1 MFEIEYYIDQ
11 LQKTKL
17 KVFNSVVKDP
27 VLRSAAENYV
37 NTQTAFA
44 KMLVANTRDLAFHSY
59 DIVKGFYGTKKTADK
74 PYPYKVET
82 PADSSN

>member
-11 LQKTKL
+11 FQNTKL

-37 NTQTAFA
+37 NTQSAFA

-59 DIVKGFYGTKKTADK
+59 DIVKGFYDTKKSEGQS
-74 PYPYKVET
+74 YPYKVET
-82 PADSSN
+82 PTDSSN